1 MKKIAVNAKHLLVK
15 NMLKCLSVYTLKSK
29 DATSH
34 HPTVDMLTKPSF
46 IIDSQPSMH
55 GPSVTL
61 IRRLVQNT
69 LENPISPQTY
79 IHLVLRIYTSSYLAK
94 KKITAWHESVFCPFE
109 KRVNLSFFH
118 GKNSQSYSDQ
128 HVSYDASARAIN

>member
-46 IIDSQPSMH
+46 ITDSQPSMH

-79 IHLVLRIYTSSYLAK
+79 IHLVLRIYTSSYQAK
-94 KKITAWHESVFCPFE
+94 KKLQHDMRVYSVLL
-109 KRVNLSFFH
+109 KRGLISLSFMEKTLNLTVTSMSH
-118 GKNSQSYSDQ
+118 MMPQPEQ
-128 HVSYDASARAIN
+128 

>member
-1 MKKIAVNAKHLLVK
+1 MKKIAVNAKHLL
-15 NMLKCLSVYTLKSK
+15 SVYTLKSK
-29 DATSH
+29 DATLH

-46 IIDSQPSMH
+46 ITDSQPSMH

-94 KKITAWHESVFCPFE
+94 KKLQHDMRVYSGLL
-109 KRVNLSFFH
+109 KRGLISLSFIEKTLNLTVTSMSH
-118 GKNSQSYSDQ
+118 MMPQPEQ
-128 HVSYDASARAIN
+128 

>member
-1 MKKIAVNAKHLLVK
+1 
-15 NMLKCLSVYTLKSK
+15 MLKCLSVYTLKSK

-46 IIDSQPSMH
+46 ITDSQPSMH

-94 KKITAWHESVFCPFE
+94 KKLQHDMRVYSVLL
-109 KRVNLSFFH
+109 KRGLISLSFMEKTLNLTVTSMSH
-118 GKNSQSYSDQ
+118 MMPQPEQ
-128 HVSYDASARAIN
+128 

>member
-1 MKKIAVNAKHLLVK
+1 MKKIAVNAKHLL
-15 NMLKCLSVYTLKSK
+15 SVYTLKSK
-29 DATSH
+29 DATLH

-46 IIDSQPSMH
+46 ITDSQPSMH

-94 KKITAWHESVFCPFE
+94 KNLQHDMRVYSGLL
-109 KRVNLSFFH
+109 KRGLISLSFIEKTLNLTVTSMSH
-118 GKNSQSYSDQ
+118 MMPQPEQ
-128 HVSYDASARAIN
+128 

>member
-1 MKKIAVNAKHLLVK
+1 MKKIAVNAKHLL
-15 NMLKCLSVYTLKSK
+15 SVYTLKSK
-29 DATSH
+29 DATLH

-46 IIDSQPSMH
+46 ITDSQPSMH

-94 KKITAWHESVFCPFE
+94 KKLQHDMRVHSGLL
-109 KRVNLSFFH
+109 KRGLISLSFIEKTLNLTVTSMSH
-118 GKNSQSYSDQ
+118 MMPQPEQ
-128 HVSYDASARAIN
+128 